1 MTQYLTNSPE
11 LKKYRQDLRNNLTN
25 AEVTLWKYLK
35 SKQLEGRKFR
45 RQFSVGN
52 YILDFYCVE
61 ENLAI
66 ELDGQEHYSEAGY
79 ESDLRRSDFLREQG
93 IRVLRFENEDVFKNT
108 EEVLKKSKSILKMI
122 HPANSVASP
131 LLGET
136 QRGIVNST
144 ILYLNEIPPCIPPI
158 RGKATRATS
167 TKNETT

>member
-11 LKKYRQDLRNNLTN
+11 LKKYRQDLRNNLTK

-79 ESDLRRSDFLREQG
+79 ESDLKRSNFLREQG

-108 EEVLKKSKSILKMI
+108 EEVLGEIKKNFK
-122 HPANSVASP
+122 NDSP
-131 LLGET
+131 G
-136 QRGIVNST
+136 
-144 ILYLNEIPPCIPPI
+144 
-158 RGKATRATS
+158 
-167 TKNETT
+167 

>member
-1 MTQYLTNSPE
+1 MSIVAVRVASPLLGETQRGILGLSNKFKSGTLEMTQYLTNSPE
-11 LKKYRQDLRNNLTN
+11 LKKYRQDLRNNLTK

-45 RQFSVGN
+45 RQFSVRN

-79 ESDLRRSDFLREQG
+79 ESDLKRSNFLREQG

-108 EEVLKKSKSILKMI
+108 EEVLGEIKK
-122 HPANSVASP
+122 HF
-131 LLGET
+131 
-136 QRGIVNST
+136 
-144 ILYLNEIPPCIPPI
+144 
-158 RGKATRATS
+158 TR
-167 TKNETT
+167 K